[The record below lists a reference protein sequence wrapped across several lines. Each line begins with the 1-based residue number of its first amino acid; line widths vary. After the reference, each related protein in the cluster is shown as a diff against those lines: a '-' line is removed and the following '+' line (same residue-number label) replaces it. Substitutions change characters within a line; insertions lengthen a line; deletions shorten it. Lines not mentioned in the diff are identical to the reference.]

1 LQWKSLK
8 YPKQAHKTELPFF
21 KLVKIYSLILNIGMA
36 MLDSVLNSHRFIIPF
51 FPQIF
56 YFMSLLCFEDW
67 H

>member
-1 LQWKSLK
+1 
-8 YPKQAHKTELPFF
+8 
-21 KLVKIYSLILNIGMA
+21 
-36 MLDSVLNSHRFIIPF
+36 VLNSHRFIIPF